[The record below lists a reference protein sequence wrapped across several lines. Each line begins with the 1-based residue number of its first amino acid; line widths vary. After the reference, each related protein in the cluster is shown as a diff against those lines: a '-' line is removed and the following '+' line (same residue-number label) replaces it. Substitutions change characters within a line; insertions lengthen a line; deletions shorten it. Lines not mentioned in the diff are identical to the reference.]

1 MRAALMQRGRI
12 WVDNIDAPVPGPGEV
27 LVKSLA
33 CGICG
38 SDLHATQHTDA
49 FVKTSREA
57 GGAFKLTTFEPVVLG
72 HEFCAEVID
81 HGPATEHTH
90 AVGTRVCSVP
100 ALTRKPMLSV
110 GYSDLVP
117 GGFGEYMVLSES
129 LLVPVPDGT
138 PATAAALTEP
148 MAVGYHAVRKA
159 RLESGDACLVI
170 GCGPVGLAVIT
181 ALRSEGIRPII
192 ATDFSPARRQLA
204 IQQGAD
210 IVLDP
215 SSEDAWKN
223 PALRRPDHVVIFEC
237 VGVPGMLD
245 QIFLNA
251 PQNARIIVAGV
262 CLQQDQLRPLI
273 GINKELSLQFVLGYS
288 MAEFVESLHR
298 IADGRFD
305 VGRLVTHQI
314 GLDEVAGTFEALK
327 TPNHHAKVIVEA
339 WR

>member
-38 SDLHATQHTDA
+38 SDLHATQHTEA
-49 FVKTSREA
+49 FVKTSQEA

-72 HEFCAEVID
+72 HEFCAEVIE
-81 HGPATEHTH
+81 HGPATDHKL

-110 GYSDLVP
+110 GYSEIIP

-159 RLESGDACLVI
+159 RLEVGDACLVI

-215 SSEDAWKN
+215 ATESAWNN

-327 TPNHHAKVIVEA
+327 TPNQHAKVMVEA

>member
-12 WVDNIDAPVPGPGEV
+12 WVDNIDVPVPGPGEV

-38 SDLHATQHTDA
+38 SDLHATQHTEA
-49 FVKTSREA
+49 FVKTSLEA

-72 HEFCAEVID
+72 HEFCAEVVD
-81 HGPATEHTH
+81 HGPATDHKLS
-90 AVGTRVCSVP
+90 VGTRVCSVP
-100 ALTRKPMLSV
+100 ALTRTPMLSV
-110 GYSDLVP
+110 GYSEVIP

-138 PATAAALTEP
+138 PVTAAALTEP

-159 RLESGDACLVI
+159 RLEADDACLVI
-170 GCGPVGLAVIT
+170 GCGPVGLAIIT

-215 SSEDAWKN
+215 AIEEAWKN

-327 TPNHHAKVIVEA
+327 TPNQHAKVMVEA

>member
-12 WVDNIDAPVPGPGEV
+12 WVEDIAAPVPGPGEV

-38 SDLHATQHTDA
+38 SDLHATQHTEA

-72 HEFCAEVID
+72 HEFCAEVVEY
-81 HGPATEHTH
+81 GPATDHKH
-90 AVGTRVCSVP
+90 PIGTYVCSVP
-100 ALTRKPMLSV
+100 ALTRSPMVPV
-110 GYSDLVP
+110 GYSDEIP

-129 LLVPVPDGT
+129 LLVPVPAGT
-138 PATAAALTEP
+138 PPSAAALTEP

-159 RLESGDACLVI
+159 RLETGDACLVI

-181 ALRSEGIRPII
+181 ALRSEGIQPII
-192 ATDFSPARRQLA
+192 ASDYSPARQLLA

-215 SSEDAWKN
+215 ATEELWRN

-245 QIFLNA
+245 RIFLNA

-273 GINKELSLQFVLGYS
+273 AINKELSLQFVLGYS
-288 MAEFVESLHR
+288 MQEFVDSLHR

-305 VGRLVTHQI
+305 VERLVTHRI
-314 GLDEVAGTFEALK
+314 GLDDVASTFEALK
-327 TPNHHAKVIVEA
+327 TPNHHAKVMVEA